1 MAIATSDATGQVT
14 RSLMQKDRSWI
25 WTTGAVGAALI
36 VIVPLASI
44 VWLALFP
51 EDEGWFDIVRT
62 SLPTY
67 ITNTLILMVGVGVGT
82 LFGGV
87 STAWL
92 VTVCRFP
99 GRRLFEWALLLPLAV
114 PAYLVAF
121 VYTDIL
127 EYGGPVQGA
136 LRTLFGWQ
144 VKSDY
149 WFPEIRSHGGA
160 IIVLSM
166 VLYPYVYMMA
176 RAAFLQQSVCA
187 LEAART
193 LGRTPWRCFWTVAL
207 PMARPALVIGVSL
220 AMMETLND
228 FGTIDFFGVHTLTAG
243 VFEVW
248 RVMGNTSG
256 AAQIALVML
265 IFVVGLLWL
274 ERSSRHRQRYGQTSS
289 KIQALPGFELVGW
302 RRLAAVGLCAAPLL
316 FGFVIPFLVLA
327 VNALGRLD
335 EQLTQ
340 DYFAYTGNS
349 LFLSGA
355 AAICA
360 VLIGLFM
367 AYGVRLNGG
376 RALRVLSRLAS
387 VGYAVPG
394 AVLAVGV
401 IVPFTSFDAT
411 ISLFFEANFGVR
423 TGPILFGTAFALVFA
438 YVARFMAIGFGAVE
452 SALEKV
458 TPHMDDAAR
467 TLGKGPLETLR
478 RIHLPMIRGGILA
491 GAILVFVDCMK
502 ELPAT
507 LILRPPFNFDTLAT
521 FVYQYASDE
530 QFEQASLGAI
540 TIVIAGII
548 PVILLSRAIRSAR
561 PGHADPR

>member
-1 MAIATSDATGQVT
+1 MAVTTSDATGPVT

-36 VIVPLASI
+36 VIIPLASI

-51 EDEGWFDIVRT
+51 KDEGWFDIVRT

-67 ITNTLILMVGVGVGT
+67 ISNTLILMVGVGIGT
-82 LFGGV
+82 ITGGV

-99 GRRLFEWALLLPLAV
+99 GRRMFEWALLLPLAV

-136 LRTLFGWQ
+136 LRDLFGWQ

-160 IIVLSM
+160 IIVLSL

-248 RVMGNTSG
+248 RVMGNTGG

-265 IFVVGLLWL
+265 LFVVGLLWL

-289 KIQALPGFELVGW
+289 KIQALPGFELRGW
-302 RRLAAVGLCAAPLL
+302 RRVAAMTVCGAPLI
-316 FGFVIPFLVLA
+316 FGFAVPFIVLA
-327 VNALGRLD
+327 VNALRRLD
-335 EQLTQ
+335 QQLTPE
-340 DYFAYTGNS
+340 YFAFTSNS
-349 LFLSGA
+349 LILSGTA
-355 AAICA
+355 AVCA
-360 VLIGLFM
+360 VVIGLFM
-367 AYGVRLNGG
+367 AYGVRLSGG
-376 RALRVLSRLAS
+376 KLLRMLTRLAS

-401 IVPFTSFDAT
+401 IVPFTSFDAVVGRFIEQT
-411 ISLFFEANFGVR
+411 FGVPM
-423 TGPILFGTAFALVFA
+423 GPILFGTAFAVVFA
-438 YVARFMAIGFGAVE
+438 YVARFMAIGFGAVD

-521 FVYQYASDE
+521 FVFQYASDE
-530 QFEQASLGAI
+530 QFERASLGAI

-548 PVILLSRAIRSAR
+548 PVVLLSRAIRSAR
-561 PGHADPR
+561 PGHANG